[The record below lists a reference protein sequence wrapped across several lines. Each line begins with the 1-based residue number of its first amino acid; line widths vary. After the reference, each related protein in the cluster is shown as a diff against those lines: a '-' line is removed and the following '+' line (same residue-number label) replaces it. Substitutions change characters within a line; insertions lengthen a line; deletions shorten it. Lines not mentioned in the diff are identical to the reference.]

1 MDTPQ
6 KAHRVKTSGAKA
18 NKHKKNAEKNNPKAF
33 GFLSGRKAEK
43 AARRNLDRDQT
54 RLHVPLVDRTPMEA
68 PPVVVAVV
76 GPPGTGKTTLIKSL
90 VKRYTKHSL
99 SEIKGPITVISGKKR
114 RLTFIECNNDL
125 NSMIDVA
132 KVADLILLLIDASF
146 GLEMETFEFL
156 NILQTHGFPK
166 IMGVLTHL
174 DRFKNN
180 KTLKTTKKKLK
191 HRFWTEIYQGAKLF
205 YLSGVINGRYPNQEI
220 MNLSRFISVMKFRPL
235 IWRNTHPYMI
245 ADRVE
250 DLTDPELVRQN
261 PTCDRTVTLYGYLRG
276 TNMKSGMRVHIP
288 GVGDHYMDDVSIL
301 QDPCPLPDK
310 VRKRLD
316 EKQKLIYAPMSD
328 VGGIMY
334 DKDAVYINVP
344 GSFTKKSQ
352 IIKGGV
358 KADGEASGD
367 EQENDEEEEEE
378 EQDYEKGQGERMVM
392 NLQDAP
398 DTLASQLEESELRI
412 FADSTPMR
420 AGDVEEDEDE
430 DEDEYDEDESETE
443 SSGKKGPREQKETD
457 GNGRVRRRAV
467 FGDEDEDV
475 EMESGDDDDEDEDEE
490 DEDDEEEDEDED
502 DEAIGLG
509 SLTRRKYKSKFE
521 AKHKA
526 GKKNDSDSDG
536 EDDVAFA
543 ESDSDLGDVT
553 GEEDEDEMDSALRW
567 KDDLM
572 AKAESVFHSRRRPNL
587 MRLIYGDR
595 KYTPEQIAQGDIEEA
610 PLKLKGDGDEEDSD
624 EGFGT
629 GPGTGAEDDSEDDG
643 DFLTLKKE
651 ESDAIIAQVIDSC
664 KSILEFTDLEEWDN
678 TDVKETLRDR
688 FITGSLDVPGGAAN
702 GGGDEDEAFGDF
714 EDLETGEKVEGDEG
728 QDDED
733 EDDDDEEEE
742 GSSKKPKGDK
752 SYEDMTRDEIAAK
765 KEQLKKKFEAEYGD
779 EDEDKKDFYD
789 EIKGDMA
796 KQQQINEAEFE
807 DDDPTTRAMVE
818 GFRPGTYVRILL
830 KDMPC
835 EFIQH
840 FQPEYPII
848 MGGLLPAEENFGF
861 IQVRIKKHRWH
872 RKILKTNDPLIF
884 SLGWRRLQTMPIYS
898 LNDGT
903 RNRMLK
909 YTPEHMHC
917 LATIYGPIHPPNT
930 GFCCVQSVS
939 DGTSSFRISATGVV
953 LDIDHTVEIVK
964 KLKLTGHPY
973 KIHKNTAFVKDMFTS
988 SLEVAKFEGA
998 NIRTVSG
1005 IRGQVKKAVQ
1015 KPDGHFRATFEDK
1028 VLMSDIVFLRAWYP
1042 IKPKKYCNPVT
1053 SLLLA
1058 KKKEWQGMRLTG
1070 QVRHEQS
1077 LQTPQQHDSVYR
1089 PVERMTR
1096 RFNTLKVPKA
1106 IRANL
1111 PFASKPKML
1120 PSQRKP
1126 GLLQRRAVMLE
1137 PEEKKIYTLMQQI
1150 QTLKHDK
1157 DRKRAEKAAEKKVS
1171 YDKKKAKETANYD
1184 NRVKRERKEQ
1194 FRTQGKEQK
1203 RQALKEAGGRRKK
1216 RKGSDD

>member
-1 MDTPQ
+1 MEAPQ
-6 KAHRVKTSGAKA
+6 KAHRAKTAGAKV

-33 GFLSGRKAEK
+33 GMLSGRKAEK

-90 VKRYTKHSL
+90 VKRFTKHSL

-132 KVADLILLLIDASF
+132 KVADLILLMIDASF

-250 DLTDPELVRQN
+250 DLTDPEMVRQN

-276 TNMKSGMRVHIP
+276 TNLKSGMRVHIP
-288 GVGDHYMDDVSIL
+288 GVGDHYMGDISIL
-301 QDPCPLPDK
+301 PDPCPLPDK

-352 IIKGGV
+352 HFKSTVSGEGG
-358 KADGEASGD
+358 SGD
-367 EQENDEEEEEE
+367 EEQEDDEES
-378 EQDYEKGQGERMVM
+378 DYEKGQGERMVM

-398 DTLASQLEESELRI
+398 DTLASQLEDSELRI
-412 FADSTPMR
+412 FADSAPMR
-420 AGDVEEDEDE
+420 AADIEEDEDDE
-430 DEDEYDEDESETE
+430 DEDDEEEYSEDESA
-443 SSGKKGPREQKETD
+443 GKKGPREQKEIGAD
-457 GNGRVRRRAV
+457 GRVRRRAV
-467 FGDEDEDV
+467 FGDEDEDI
-475 EMESGDDDDEDEDEE
+475 EMESGDEDDEDDDEDEDE
-490 DEDDEEEDEDED
+490 DEDEEEDEE
-502 DEAIGLG
+502 EEEGYG
-509 SLTRRKYKSKFE
+509 SSNSRRKYKSKYE
-521 AKHKA
+521 AKHKI
-526 GKKNDSDSDG
+526 GKKNDSDS
-536 EDDVAFA
+536 EEEDVAFA
-543 ESDSDLGDVT
+543 ESDSDLGDLS
-553 GEEDEDEMDSALRW
+553 GEEENEDDSALRW

-572 AKAESVFHSRRRPNL
+572 SKAESVFHSKRRPNL

-595 KYTPEQIAQGDIEEA
+595 KYTPEQIAQGDIDEQ
-610 PLKLKGDGDEEDSD
+610 PLKLKADEDEESD

-629 GPGTGAEDDSEDDG
+629 GPGTGAEDSDDE

-651 ESDAIIAQVIDSC
+651 DSDTAVAQVIDSC
-664 KSILEFTDLEEWDN
+664 KSTLEFTDLEGWD
-678 TDVKETLRDR
+678 DSEVKESIRDR
-688 FITGSLDVPGGAAN
+688 FITGSLDVPGAAN
-702 GGGDEDEAFGDF
+702 NGDGEDEAFGDF
-714 EDLETGEKVEGDEG
+714 EDLETGEKVEGG
-728 QDDED
+728 DED
-733 EDDDDEEEE
+733 EVFDKNE
-742 GSSKKPKGDK
+742 GEK

-779 EDEDKKDFYD
+779 EDEEKKDYYD

-807 DDDPTTRAMVE
+807 DDDPMTRALVE

-835 EFIQH
+835 EFIQY

-848 MGGLLPAEENFGF
+848 MGGLLPAEENYGF

-930 GFCCVQSVS
+930 GFCCVQSVA

-953 LDIDHTVEIVK
+953 LDIDHSVEIVK

-973 KIHKNTAFVKDMFTS
+973 KIHKNTAFIKDMFTS
-988 SLEVAKFEGA
+988 GLEVAKFEGA

-1005 IRGQVKKAVQ
+1005 IRGQVKKALQ

-1042 IKPKKYCNPVT
+1042 IKPKKFCNPVT

-1058 KKKEWQGMRLTG
+1058 KKKEWKGMRLTG
-1070 QVRHEQS
+1070 QVRHDLQV
-1077 LQTPQQHDSVYR
+1077 QTPQHHDSTYR
-1089 PVERMTR
+1089 PIERMTR

-1111 PFASKPKML
+1111 PFASKPKL
-1120 PSQRKP
+1120 LSAQNKP

-1150 QTLKHDK
+1150 HTLKHEK
-1157 DRKRAEKAAEKKVS
+1157 DRKRAEKEKERKIV

-1184 NRVKRERKEQ
+1184 NRVKRERKEI

-1203 RQALKEAGGRRKK
+1203 RQALKEAGGRRTKK
-1216 RKGSDD
+1216 HKSSDD

>member
-6 KAHRVKTSGAKA
+6 KAHRAKTAGAKA

-54 RLHVPLVDRTPMEA
+54 RLHVPLVDRTPMDA

-90 VKRYTKHSL
+90 VKRFTKHSL

-132 KVADLILLLIDASF
+132 KVADLILLMIDASF

-250 DLTDPELVRQN
+250 DLTDPEMVRQN

-288 GVGDHYMDDVSIL
+288 GIGDHYMSDVSIL
-301 QDPCPLPDK
+301 PDPCPLPDK

-352 IIKGGV
+352 IVKGSIKGAG
-358 KADGEASGD
+358 DESGD
-367 EQENDEEEEEE
+367 DAEEQEDEESEEE
-378 EQDYEKGQGERMVM
+378 DYEKGQGERMVM

-412 FADSTPMR
+412 FADSAPVR
-420 AGDVEEDEDE
+420 AGDVDEEEEEEEEDEEESDE
-430 DEDEYDEDESETE
+430 EPT
-443 SSGKKGPREQKETD
+443 GRKGPREQKEAD
-457 GNGRVRRRAV
+457 SNGRIRRRAV

-475 EMESGDDDDEDEDEE
+475 EMASSDEE
-490 DEDDEEEDEDED
+490 DEDAEMDEDEDED
-502 DEAIGLG
+502 DEEAEDGYG
-509 SLTRRKYKSKFE
+509 STSANGRRKYKSKYE
-521 AKHKA
+521 AKHTG
-526 GKKNDSDSDG
+526 GKKNKNDSD
-536 EDDVAFA
+536 DDEEETVAFA
-543 ESDSDLGDVT
+543 DSDSDLGDIT
-553 GEEDEDEMDSALRW
+553 GDEDDEEENSEDDSALRW
-567 KDDLM
+567 KNDLM

-587 MRLIYGDR
+587 MRLIYGER
-595 KYTPEQIAQGDIEEA
+595 KYTPEQIVSGDIDEGR
-610 PLKLKGDGDEEDSD
+610 PKDEEDSD

-629 GPGTGAEDDSEDDG
+629 GPGTGAEESEDE

-651 ESDAIIAQVIDSC
+651 DTDAVIAQQLDSC
-664 KSILEFTDLEEWDN
+664 KTTVEFSDLDVWEDPE
-678 TDVKETLRDR
+678 VKESIRNR
-688 FITGSLDVPGGAAN
+688 FITGSLDVPGAAGA
-702 GGGDEDEAFGDF
+702 GGDEDEAFGDF
-714 EDLETGEKVEGDEG
+714 EDLETGEKVEGGDDE
-728 QDDED
+728 DDED
-733 EDDDDEEEE
+733 EDDDEEG
-742 GSSKKPKGDK
+742 GSSKKAPAGEK

-779 EDEDKKDFYD
+779 EDDEKKDFYD

-796 KQQQINEAEFE
+796 KQAQINEAEFE

-835 EFIQH
+835 EFIQY

-848 MGGLLPAEENFGF
+848 MGGLLPAEENYGF

-872 RKILKTNDPLIF
+872 KKILKTNDPLIF

-939 DGTSSFRISATGVV
+939 EGTSAFRISATGVV

-1015 KPDGHFRATFEDK
+1015 KPEGHFRATFEDK

-1070 QVRHEQS
+1070 QVRHAQS
-1077 LQTPQQHDSVYR
+1077 MQTPQNHDSVYR

-1106 IRANL
+1106 IKSSL
-1111 PFASKPKML
+1111 PFASKPKLL
-1120 PSQRKP
+1120 PAQRKP
-1126 GLLQRRAVMLE
+1126 GLLQRRAVMLD
-1137 PEEKKIYTLMQQI
+1137 PEQKQVYTLMQQI
-1150 QTLKHDK
+1150 QTLKRDK
-1157 DRKRAEKAAEKKVS
+1157 DAKRAEKAKERKVV

-1203 RQALKEAGGRRKK
+1203 RQALKEAGGRPRKK
-1216 RKGSDD
+1216 SRGNDD

>member
-1 MDTPQ
+1 MEAPQ
-6 KAHRVKTSGAKA
+6 KAHRAKTSGAKV

-33 GFLSGRKAEK
+33 GFLSGRKAER
-43 AARRNLDRDQT
+43 AARRNMDRDQT

-250 DLTDPELVRQN
+250 DLTDPEMVRQN
-261 PTCDRTVTLYGYLRG
+261 PNCDRTVTLYGYLRG

-288 GVGDHYMDDVSIL
+288 GVGDHYMGDVSIL
-301 QDPCPLPDK
+301 PDPCPLPDK

-352 IIKGGV
+352 LIKSTV
-358 KADGEASGD
+358 SGD
-367 EQENDEEEEEE
+367 KEGSGEE
-378 EQDYEKGQGERMVM
+378 EQDDEESDYEKGQGERMVM

-412 FADSTPMR
+412 FADSAPMR
-420 AGDVEEDEDE
+420 AADVEEDEGEDEDE
-430 DEDEYDEDESETE
+430 DEDDEDEGEYSEDE
-443 SSGKKGPREQKETD
+443 STGKKGPREQKEISAD
-457 GNGRVRRRAV
+457 GRVRRRAV

-475 EMESGDDDDEDEDEE
+475 EMESDGEDEDEDDEGDEDE
-490 DEDDEEEDEDED
+490 DEDDEEEDDE
-502 DEAIGLG
+502 EGYG
-509 SLTRRKYKSKFE
+509 SSNSRRKYKSKYE
-521 AKHKA
+521 AKHKV

-536 EDDVAFA
+536 EEDVAFA
-543 ESDSDLGDVT
+543 ESDSDLGDLS
-553 GEEDEDEMDSALRW
+553 GEEDDFEDESALRW

-572 AKAESVFHSRRRPNL
+572 AKAESVFHSKRRPNL

-595 KYTPEQIAQGDIEEA
+595 KYTPEQIAQGDIEEQ
-610 PLKLKGDGDEEDSD
+610 PLKLKGDDDEEDSD

-629 GPGTGAEDDSEDDG
+629 GPGTGAEDSDEDG

-651 ESDAIIAQVIDSC
+651 ESDTAIAQLVDSC
-664 KSILEFTDLEEWDN
+664 KSTIEFTDLEMWSNDE
-678 TDVKETLRDR
+678 VKESIRDR
-688 FITGSLDVPGGAAN
+688 FITGSLDIPGSTAN
-702 GGGDEDEAFGDF
+702 ADGEDEEAFGDF
-714 EDLETGEKVEGDEG
+714 EDLETGEKVEGGDGKEG
-728 QDDED
+728 DGGE
-733 EDDDDEEEE
+733 
-742 GSSKKPKGDK
+742 K
-752 SYEDMTRDEIAAK
+752 SYEDMSRDEIAAK

-779 EDEDKKDFYD
+779 EDEEKKDFYD

-807 DDDPTTRAMVE
+807 DDDPMTRAMVE

-835 EFIQH
+835 EFIQY

-848 MGGLLPAEENFGF
+848 MGGLLPAEENYGF

-930 GFCCVQSVS
+930 GFCCVQSVA
-939 DGTSSFRISATGVV
+939 DGTSAFRISATGVV
-953 LDIDHTVEIVK
+953 LDIDHSVEIVK

-973 KIHKNTAFVKDMFTS
+973 KIHKNTAFIKDMFTS
-988 SLEVAKFEGA
+988 ALEVAKFEGA

-1005 IRGQVKKAVQ
+1005 IRGQVKKALQ

-1058 KKKEWQGMRLTG
+1058 KKKEWKGMRLTG
-1070 QVRHEQS
+1070 QVRHDLQ
-1077 LQTPQQHDSVYR
+1077 LQTPQHHDSAYR
-1089 PVERMTR
+1089 PIERMTR

-1111 PFASKPKML
+1111 PFASKPKL
-1120 PSQRKP
+1120 LKPQDRP

-1150 QTLKHDK
+1150 HTLKHEK
-1157 DRKRAEKAAEKKVS
+1157 DRKRAEKEKEKKAV
-1171 YDKKKAKETANYD
+1171 YEKKKAKDTANYE
-1184 NRVKRERKEQ
+1184 NRLKRERKEV

-1203 RQALKEAGGRRKK
+1203 RQALKEAGGRRTKK

>member
-1 MDTPQ
+1 MDAPQ

-90 VKRYTKHSL
+90 VKRFTKHSL

-132 KVADLILLLIDASF
+132 KVADLILLMIDASF

-250 DLTDPELVRQN
+250 DLTDPELLRQN

-288 GVGDHYMDDVSIL
+288 GVGDHYMSDVSIL
-301 QDPCPLPDK
+301 PDPCPLPDK

-352 IIKGGV
+352 IIKGGL
-358 KADGEASGD
+358 KGADGGSG
-367 EQENDEEEEEE
+367 DEEEEEE
-378 EQDYEKGQGERMVM
+378 EEESEEEDYEKGQGERMVM

-420 AGDVEEDEDE
+420 AGDVEEDEENEE
-430 DEDEYDEDESETE
+430 DEDMEDDSEEESA
-443 SSGKKGPREQKETD
+443 GKKGPREQKETD
-457 GNGRVRRRAV
+457 SAGRVRRRAV
-467 FGDEDEDV
+467 FGDEDDDI
-475 EMESGDDDDEDEDEE
+475 EMESGDEDDEDEE
-490 DEDDEEEDEDED
+490 EEEDEDED
-502 DEAIGLG
+502 EDDEDDEEGYG
-509 SLTRRKYKSKFE
+509 SAQARRKYKSKYE

-526 GKKNDSDSDG
+526 GKNDDSESG
-536 EDDVAFA
+536 EEDVAFA
-543 ESDSDLGDVT
+543 ESDSDLGGDSD
-553 GEEDEDEMDSALRW
+553 EEENEEESALRW

-572 AKAESVFHSRRRPNL
+572 SKAESVYHSKRRPNL
-587 MRLIYGDR
+587 MRLIYGER
-595 KYTPEQIAQGDIEEA
+595 KYTPEQIAQGDIEEG
-610 PLKLKGDGDEEDSD
+610 PLKLSGDKGSDSD

-629 GPGTGAEDDSEDDG
+629 GPGTGAEDNSEDDD
-643 DFLTLKKE
+643 DFLTLQKE
-651 ESDAIIAQVIDSC
+651 DTDAAIAQTVDSC
-664 KSILEFTDLEEWDN
+664 KSTLEFTNLEEWDAAESK
-678 TDVKETLRDR
+678 DSIRDR
-688 FITGSLDVPGGAAN
+688 FITGSLD
-702 GGGDEDEAFGDF
+702 AFGDF
-714 EDLETGEKVEGDEG
+714 EDLETGEKVEGAGSQDEDSDE
-728 QDDED
+728 DDED
-733 EDDDDEEEE
+733 DE
-742 GSSKKPKGDK
+742 GSNRKKPAGDK
-752 SYEDMTRDEIAAK
+752 SYEDMSRDEIAAK

-779 EDEDKKDFYD
+779 EDEEKKDFYE

-807 DDDPTTRAMVE
+807 DDDPTTRALVE

-835 EFIQH
+835 EFIQY

-861 IQVRIKKHRWH
+861 IQVRVKKHRWH
-872 RKILKTNDPLIF
+872 KKILKTNDPLIF
-884 SLGWRRLQTMPIYS
+884 SLGWRRIQTMPIYS

-953 LDIDHTVEIVK
+953 LDIDHSVEIVK

-988 SLEVAKFEGA
+988 ALEVAKFEGA

-1015 KPDGHFRATFEDK
+1015 KPEGHFRATFEDK

-1053 SLLLA
+1053 SLLLN

-1070 QVRHEQS
+1070 QVRHAQS
-1077 LQTPQQHDSVYR
+1077 LQTPQNHDSTYR

-1106 IRANL
+1106 IRSSL
-1111 PFASKPKML
+1111 PFASKPKL
-1120 PSQRKP
+1120 LAAQKKP

-1150 QTLKHDK
+1150 NTLKRDK
-1157 DRKRAEKAAEKKVS
+1157 DTKRAEKAKEKKVV

-1184 NRVKRERKEQ
+1184 NRVKRERKEV

-1203 RQALKEAGGRRKK
+1203 RAALKEAGGRRKK

>member
-1 MDTPQ
+1 MEKPQ
-6 KAHRVKTSGAKA
+6 KAHRARQAGAKV

-33 GFLSGRKAEK
+33 GFLSGRRAEK
-43 AARRNLDRDQT
+43 QARRNLDRDQT

-68 PPVVVAVV
+68 PPIVVAVV

-288 GVGDHYMDDVSIL
+288 GVGDHYMGDVSIL
-301 QDPCPLPDK
+301 PDPCPLPDK

-352 IIKGGV
+352 IV
-358 KADGEASGD
+358 KSGLNGEG
-367 EQENDEEEEEE
+367 EGEEGEGEEEEEEE

-398 DTLASQLEESELRI
+398 DTLAGQLEDSELRI
-412 FADSTPMR
+412 FADSAPMR
-420 AGDVEEDEDE
+420 AGDIDEDEEEEEDEE
-430 DEDEYDEDESETE
+430 DEEKDSDEESP
-443 SSGKKGPREQKETD
+443 KKGPREVKETD

-475 EMESGDDDDEDEDEE
+475 EMESGDEDDEDEEDEEMEDDEDEDE
-490 DEDDEEEDEDED
+490 DEDEEEGYD
-502 DEAIGLG
+502 
-509 SLTRRKYKSKFE
+509 SSHSRRKYKSKYE
-521 AKHKA
+521 AKRKA
-526 GKKNDSDSDG
+526 GKNESES
-536 EDDVAFA
+536 EDEELAFA
-543 ESDSDLGDVT
+543 ESDSDLGDLT
-553 GEEDEDEMDSALRW
+553 GEEDEDEDEDNALRW
-567 KDDLM
+567 KSDLM
-572 AKAESVFHSRRRPNL
+572 AKAESVFNSRRRPNL

-595 KYTPEQIAQGDIEEA
+595 KYTPEQIVNGDIEEG
-610 PLKLKGDGDEEDSD
+610 PLKLKEDGDEEDSD

-629 GPGTGAEDDSEDDG
+629 GPGTGGEDNDDDE

-651 ESDAIIAQVIDSC
+651 DSDTIVAQMIDSC
-664 KSILEFTDLEEWDN
+664 KSTIAFTDL
-678 TDVKETLRDR
+678 DVWENPEIKESIRDR
-688 FITGSLDVPGGAAN
+688 FITGSLDVPGAAGA
-702 GGGDEDEAFGDF
+702 GGDDEEAFGDF
-714 EDLETGEKVEGDEG
+714 EDLETGEKVEGADG
-728 QDDED
+728 DDDDED
-733 EDDDDEEEE
+733 EDEDED
-742 GSSKKPKGDK
+742 GSNKKKKPAGEK

-848 MGGLLPAEENFGF
+848 MGGLLAAEENYGF

-884 SLGWRRLQTMPIYS
+884 SLGWRRIQTMPIYS

-939 DGTSSFRISATGVV
+939 EGTSAFRISATGVV

-1005 IRGQVKKAVQ
+1005 IRGQVKKAIQ
-1015 KPDGHFRATFEDK
+1015 KPEGHFRATFEDK

-1070 QVRHEQS
+1070 QVRHAQQM
-1077 LQTPQQHDSVYR
+1077 QTPQNHDSVYR

-1111 PFASKPKML
+1111 PFASKPKL
-1120 PSQRKP
+1120 LAAQKKP

-1150 QTLKHDK
+1150 QTLKHEK
-1157 DRKRAEKAAEKKVS
+1157 DRKRAEKAKERKVV
-1171 YDKKKAKETANYD
+1171 YDKKKAKETANYE

-1203 RQALKEAGGRRKK
+1203 RAALKEAGGRRKK

>member
-1 MDTPQ
+1 MDPPK
-6 KAHRVKTSGAKA
+6 KAHRTKTSGAKA
-18 NKHKKNAEKNNPKAF
+18 NKNKKNAEKNNPKAF
-33 GFLSGRKAEK
+33 GFLSGRKAER

-156 NILQTHGFPK
+156 NILQSHGFPK

-220 MNLSRFISVMKFRPL
+220 LNLSRFISVMKFRPL

-250 DLTDPELVRQN
+250 DLTDPEMVRQN
-261 PTCDRTVTLYGYLRG
+261 PNCDRTVTLYGYLRG

-288 GVGDHYMDDVSIL
+288 GVGDQYMDDVSIL
-301 QDPCPLPDK
+301 PDPCPLPDK

-352 IIKGGV
+352 LVKGIVG
-358 KADGEASGD
+358 DNGSGD
-367 EQENDEEEEEE
+367 EGQEDEDEDEEH
-378 EQDYEKGQGERMVM
+378 DYEKGQGERMVM

-412 FADSTPMR
+412 FADSAPMR
-420 AGDVEEDEDE
+420 AGDIEEADDVDMDEDDQE
-430 DEDEYDEDESETE
+430 DYCEQEST
-443 SSGKKGPREQKETD
+443 GRKGPRELIEAD
-457 GNGRVRRRAV
+457 SNGRVRRRAV
-467 FGDEDEDV
+467 FGDENDDV
-475 EMESGDDDDEDEDEE
+475 EMESDDEEEEEEEDDDDDNDDEDEE
-490 DEDDEEEDEDED
+490 DEDEDEEEED
-502 DEAIGLG
+502 DQESSNG
-509 SLTRRKYKSKFE
+509 RRKYKSKSE
-521 AKHKA
+521 VKHKP

-536 EDDVAFA
+536 EEEDIAFA
-543 ESDSDLGDVT
+543 ESDSDLGDLT
-553 GEEDEDEMDSALRW
+553 GEEDEYDDDSALRW
-567 KDDLM
+567 KDNLM

-587 MRLIYGDR
+587 IRLIYGDR
-595 KYTPEQIAQGDIEEA
+595 KYTPEQIVNGDIEET
-610 PLKLKGDGDEEDSD
+610 PLKLKGEEEDNEASD
-624 EGFGT
+624 EDFGT
-629 GPGTGAEDDSEDDG
+629 GPGAAGEDDSDDDG
-643 DFLTLKKE
+643 EDFLTLKKE
-651 ESDAIIAQVIDSC
+651 DSDTTVAKMIDSC
-664 KSILEFTDLEEWDN
+664 KSTVEFTGLEEWD
-678 TDVKETLRDR
+678 DLDLKESIRDR
-688 FITGSLDVPGGAAN
+688 FVTGSLDVPGATPTAD
-702 GGGDEDEAFGDF
+702 DEDEAFGDF
-714 EDLETGEKVEGDEG
+714 EDLETGEKVEASGKD
-728 QDDED
+728 
-733 EDDDDEEEE
+733 
-742 GSSKKPKGDK
+742 GSSVGEK
-752 SYEDMTRDEIAAK
+752 SYEDMSRNDIAAK

-779 EDEDKKDFYD
+779 EEEDKKDFYD
-789 EIKGDMA
+789 EIKGEMA
-796 KQQQINEAEFE
+796 MQQQINEAEFE
-807 DDDPTTRAMVE
+807 DDDPITRAMVE

-835 EFIQH
+835 EFIRH
-840 FQPEYPII
+840 FQPEFPIV
-848 MGGLLPAEENFGF
+848 MGGLLPAEENYGF

-872 RKILKTNDPLIF
+872 KKILKTNDPLIF

-930 GFCCVQSVS
+930 GFCCVQNVA
-939 DGTSSFRISATGVV
+939 DGTSAFRISATGVV
-953 LDIDHTVEIVK
+953 LDIDHSVEIVK

-973 KIHKNTAFVKDMFTS
+973 KIHKNTAFIKDMFTS
-988 SLEVAKFEGA
+988 ALEVAKFEGA

-1005 IRGQVKKAVQ
+1005 IRGQVKKALQ

-1028 VLMSDIVFLRAWYP
+1028 VLMSDIIFLRAWYS

-1058 KKKEWQGMRLTG
+1058 KKKEWKGMRLTG
-1070 QVRHEQS
+1070 QVRHDLQM
-1077 LQTPQQHDSVYR
+1077 QTPQDHDSLYR

-1096 RFNTLKVPKA
+1096 RFNTLKVPKS
-1106 IRANL
+1106 IRAAL
-1111 PFASKPKML
+1111 PFASKPKL
-1120 PSQRKP
+1120 LAPQRKP

-1150 QTLKHDK
+1150 HTLKREK
-1157 DRKRAEKAAEKKVS
+1157 DRKRTEKDKERKVV
-1171 YDKKKAKETANYD
+1171 YEKKKAKETANYE
-1184 NRVKRERKEQ
+1184 NRVKRERKEV
-1194 FRTQGKEQK
+1194 FRAQGKEQK
-1203 RQALKEAGGRRKK
+1203 RQALKEAGGRLKK
-1216 RKGSDD
+1216 KHKASDD

>member
-1 MDTPQ
+1 MDPPK
-6 KAHRVKTSGAKA
+6 KAHRAKTSGAKA

-33 GFLSGRKAEK
+33 GFLSGRKAER
-43 AARRNLDRDQT
+43 AGRRNLDRDQT

-156 NILQTHGFPK
+156 NILQSHGFPK

-220 MNLSRFISVMKFRPL
+220 LNLSRFISVMKFRPL

-250 DLTDPELVRQN
+250 DLTDPEMVRQN
-261 PTCDRTVTLYGYLRG
+261 PNCDRTVTLYGYLRG

-301 QDPCPLPDK
+301 ADPCPLPDK

-352 IIKGGV
+352 VV
-358 KADGEASGD
+358 KTTIDANGEEVHEPED
-367 EQENDEEEEEE
+367 DDE

-392 NLQDAP
+392 DLQDAP
-398 DTLASQLEESELRI
+398 DTLASQLEDSELRI
-412 FADSTPMR
+412 FADSAPMR
-420 AGDVEEDEDE
+420 ARDIEESEDDQDMDEDEDE
-430 DEDEYDEDESETE
+430 DEDSEDST
-443 SSGKKGPREQKETD
+443 GRKGPREQMEED
-457 GNGRVRRRAV
+457 SNGRVRRRAV
-467 FGDEDEDV
+467 FDDEDNDV
-475 EMESGDDDDEDEDEE
+475 EMESGDDDDGENDQDSDEDEE
-490 DEDDEEEDEDED
+490 DEDEDDDDEEE
-502 DEAIGLG
+502 GYG
-509 SLTRRKYKSKFE
+509 SSNSRRKYKSKFE
-521 AKHKA
+521 VKQKT

-536 EDDVAFA
+536 EEDVAFA
-543 ESDSDLGDVT
+543 DSDSDLGDLM
-553 GEEDEDEMDSALRW
+553 GDDDDEDDDSALRW
-567 KDDLM
+567 KDNLM
-572 AKAESVFHSRRRPNL
+572 AKAETVFHSKRRPNL

-595 KYTPEQIAQGDIEEA
+595 KFTPEQIVNGDIEEA
-610 PLKLKGDGDEEDSD
+610 PLKLSGDGDDDEESD

-629 GPGTGAEDDSEDDG
+629 GPGTGEDDSDDDG
-643 DFLTLKKE
+643 DFLTLKTE
-651 ESDAIIAQVIDSC
+651 ETDTVAAKTLDSC
-664 KSILEFTDLEEWDN
+664 KSTMEFTELEEWD
-678 TDVKETLRDR
+678 DPEVKESIRDR
-688 FITGSLDVPGGAAN
+688 FVTGALDVPGAATAAD
-702 GGGDEDEAFGDF
+702 DEDEAFGDF
-714 EDLETGEKVEGDEG
+714 EDLETGEKV
-728 QDDED
+728 QA
-733 EDDDDEEEE
+733 
-742 GSSKKPKGDK
+742 SSGAADTNASGEK
-752 SYEDMTRDEIAAK
+752 SYENMTRDEIAAK
-765 KEQLKKKFEAEYGD
+765 KEELKKKFEAEFGD

-789 EIKGDMA
+789 EIKGEMA
-796 KQQQINEAEFE
+796 KQLQINQAEFE

-848 MGGLLPAEENFGF
+848 MGGLLPAEENYGF

-872 RKILKTNDPLIF
+872 KKILKTNDPLIF

-917 LATIYGPIHPPNT
+917 LATVYGPIHPPNT
-930 GFCCVQSVS
+930 GFCCVQSVT
-939 DGTSSFRISATGVV
+939 DGTSAFRISATGVV
-953 LDIDHTVEIVK
+953 LDIDHSVEIVK

-973 KIHKNTAFVKDMFTS
+973 KIHKNTAFIKDMFTS
-988 SLEVAKFEGA
+988 GLEVAKFEGA

-1005 IRGQVKKAVQ
+1005 IRGQVKKALQ
-1015 KPDGHFRATFEDK
+1015 KPSGHFRATFEDK

-1042 IKPKKYCNPVT
+1042 IKPKKFCNPVT

-1058 KKKEWQGMRLTG
+1058 KKREWKGMRLTG
-1070 QVRHEQS
+1070 QVRHDQ
-1077 LQTPQQHDSVYR
+1077 QMATPQDHDSTYR
-1089 PVERMTR
+1089 PVERMAR
-1096 RFNTLKVPKA
+1096 RFNTLKVPKS
-1106 IRANL
+1106 IRASL
-1111 PFASKPKML
+1111 PFASKPKQL
-1120 PSQRKP
+1120 APQRRP

-1150 QTLKHDK
+1150 HTLKREK
-1157 DRKRAEKAAEKKVS
+1157 DRKRAEKDKERKVE
-1171 YDKKKAKETANYD
+1171 YDKKKAKENANYE
-1184 NRVKRERKEQ
+1184 NRVKRERKEMY
-1194 FRTQGKEQK
+1194 REQGKEQK
-1203 RQALKEAGGRRKK
+1203 RQALKDAGGRQKK
-1216 RKGSDD
+1216 KHKASEE

>member
-1 MDTPQ
+1 MEKPQ
-6 KAHRVKTSGAKA
+6 KAHRARQAGAKV

-33 GFLSGRKAEK
+33 GFLSGRRAEK
-43 AARRNLDRDQT
+43 QARRNLDRDQT

-205 YLSGVINGRYPNQEI
+205 YLSGVINGRYPNQEV

-301 QDPCPLPDK
+301 PDPCPLPDK

-352 IIKGGV
+352 IVKGGV
-358 KADGEASGD
+358 NGEG
-367 EQENDEEEEEE
+367 EGEEGEEEEEEEE

-398 DTLASQLEESELRI
+398 DTLAGQLEDSELRI
-412 FADSTPMR
+412 FADSAPMR
-420 AGDVEEDEDE
+420 AGDIDEDEEEEDEEEEEEDSDE
-430 DEDEYDEDESETE
+430 ESP
-443 SSGKKGPREQKETD
+443 KKGPREVKETD

-475 EMESGDDDDEDEDEE
+475 EMESGDEDDEDEEDEEMEDDEDEDE
-490 DEDDEEEDEDED
+490 DEEE
-502 DEAIGLG
+502 GYG
-509 SLTRRKYKSKFE
+509 SSQSRRKYKSKYE

-526 GKKNDSDSDG
+526 GNESDSD
-536 EDDVAFA
+536 EEELAFA
-543 ESDSDLGDVT
+543 ESDSDLGDLT
-553 GEEDEDEMDSALRW
+553 GEEDEDEDDDSGLRW
-567 KDDLM
+567 KSDLM

-595 KYTPEQIAQGDIEEA
+595 KYTPEQIVSGDIEEG
-610 PLKLKGDGDEEDSD
+610 PLKLKEDGDKEDSD

-629 GPGTGAEDDSEDDG
+629 GPGTGGEDNDDDE

-651 ESDAIIAQVIDSC
+651 DSDTVVAQMIDSC
-664 KSILEFTDLEEWDN
+664 KSTIEFTDLNVWDN
-678 TDVKETLRDR
+678 PEVKETIRDR
-688 FITGSLDVPGGAAN
+688 FITGSLDVPGTAAA
-702 GGGDEDEAFGDF
+702 GGDDEEAFGDF
-714 EDLETGEKVEGDEG
+714 EDLESGEKVEGGDG
-728 QDDED
+728 DD
-733 EDDDDEEEE
+733 EDDDEDDDEG
-742 GSSKKPKGDK
+742 GSSKKKKPAGEK

-779 EDEDKKDFYD
+779 DDEDKKDFYD

-848 MGGLLPAEENFGF
+848 MGGLLAAEENYGF

-884 SLGWRRLQTMPIYS
+884 SLGWRRIQTMPIYS

-930 GFCCVQSVS
+930 GFCCVQNVS
-939 DGTSSFRISATGVV
+939 DGTTAFRISATGVV

-1015 KPDGHFRATFEDK
+1015 KPEGHFRATFEDK

-1058 KKKEWQGMRLTG
+1058 KKREWQGMRLTG
-1070 QVRHEQS
+1070 QVRHALQM
-1077 LQTPQQHDSVYR
+1077 QTPQNHDSVYR

-1111 PFASKPKML
+1111 PFASKPKL
-1120 PSQRKP
+1120 LAQQKKP

-1150 QTLKHDK
+1150 QTLKHEK
-1157 DRKRAEKAAEKKVS
+1157 DRKRAEKAKERKIV

-1203 RQALKEAGGRRKK
+1203 RAALKEAGGRRKK

>member
-1 MDTPQ
+1 MEKPQ
-6 KAHRVKTSGAKA
+6 KAHRARQAGAKV

-33 GFLSGRKAEK
+33 GFLSGRRAEK
-43 AARRNLDRDQT
+43 QARRNLDRDQT

-288 GVGDHYMDDVSIL
+288 GVGDHYMGDVSIL
-301 QDPCPLPDK
+301 PDPCPLPDK

-352 IIKGGV
+352 IV
-358 KADGEASGD
+358 KSGLNGEG
-367 EQENDEEEEEE
+367 EGEEGEGEEEEEEE

-398 DTLASQLEESELRI
+398 DTLAGQLEDSELRI
-412 FADSTPMR
+412 FADSAPMR
-420 AGDVEEDEDE
+420 AGDIDEDDEDEEDEE
-430 DEDEYDEDESETE
+430 DEEEDSDEESP
-443 SSGKKGPREQKETD
+443 KKGPREVKETD

-475 EMESGDDDDEDEDEE
+475 EMESGDEDDEDEE
-490 DEDDEEEDEDED
+490 DEEMEDDEEEEDEDE
-502 DEAIGLG
+502 EEGYG
-509 SLTRRKYKSKFE
+509 SSHSRRKYKSKFE
-521 AKHKA
+521 AKRKA
-526 GKKNDSDSDG
+526 GKNESES
-536 EDDVAFA
+536 EEEELAFA
-543 ESDSDLGDVT
+543 ESDSDLGDLT
-553 GEEDEDEMDSALRW
+553 GEEDEDEDDDSALRW
-567 KDDLM
+567 KSDLM
-572 AKAESVFHSRRRPNL
+572 AKAESVFNSRRRPNL

-595 KYTPEQIAQGDIEEA
+595 KYTPEQIVSGDIEEG
-610 PLKLKGDGDEEDSD
+610 PLKLKEDGDEEDSD

-629 GPGTGAEDDSEDDG
+629 GPGTGGEDNDEDE

-651 ESDAIIAQVIDSC
+651 DSDTVVAQMIDSC
-664 KSILEFTDLEEWDN
+664 KSTIEFTDL
-678 TDVKETLRDR
+678 DVWENPEIKESIRDR
-688 FITGSLDVPGGAAN
+688 FITGSLDVPGAAGA
-702 GGGDEDEAFGDF
+702 GGDEEEAFGDF
-714 EDLETGEKVEGDEG
+714 EDLETGEKVEGPMDDE
-728 QDDED
+728 DDED
-733 EDDDDEEEE
+733 ED
-742 GSSKKPKGDK
+742 GSNKKKKPAGEK

-848 MGGLLPAEENFGF
+848 MGGLLAAEENYGF

-884 SLGWRRLQTMPIYS
+884 SLGWRRIQTMPIYS

-939 DGTSSFRISATGVV
+939 EGTSAFRISATGVV

-988 SLEVAKFEGA
+988 ALEVAKFEGA

-1005 IRGQVKKAVQ
+1005 IRGQVKKAIQ
-1015 KPDGHFRATFEDK
+1015 KPEGHFRATFEDK

-1070 QVRHEQS
+1070 QVRHAQQM
-1077 LQTPQQHDSVYR
+1077 LTPQNHDSVYR

-1111 PFASKPKML
+1111 PFASKPKL
-1120 PSQRKP
+1120 LASQKKP

-1150 QTLKHDK
+1150 QTLKHEK
-1157 DRKRAEKAAEKKVS
+1157 DRKRAEKAKERKVV
-1171 YDKKKAKETANYD
+1171 YDKKKAKETANYE

-1203 RQALKEAGGRRKK
+1203 RAALKEAGGRRKK

>member
-1 MDTPQ
+1 MSDAPQ
-6 KAHRVKTSGAKA
+6 KAHRAKTAGAKA
-18 NKHKKNAEKNNPKAF
+18 NKHKKNAEKNNPKACR
-33 GFLSGRKAEK
+33 RKAEK

-90 VKRYTKHSL
+90 VKRFTKHSL
-99 SEIKGPITVISGKKR
+99 TEIKGPITVISGKKR

-132 KVADLILLLIDASF
+132 KVADLILLMIDASF

-288 GVGDHYMDDVSIL
+288 GVGDHYMNDVSIL
-301 QDPCPLPDK
+301 PDPCPLPDK

-352 IIKGGV
+352 FIKGGL
-358 KADGEASGD
+358 KGADGGSG
-367 EQENDEEEEEE
+367 DEEEEEE
-378 EQDYEKGQGERMVM
+378 EESEEEDYEKGQGERMVM

-420 AGDVEEDEDE
+420 AGDIEEDEEEEEDEDM
-430 DEDEYDEDESETE
+430 DDDSEEE
-443 SSGKKGPREQKETD
+443 SSGKKGPREQKEMD
-457 GNGRVRRRAV
+457 SNGRVRRRAI
-467 FGDEDEDV
+467 FGDEDDDV
-475 EMESGDDDDEDEDEE
+475 EMESGEEDGEEDDE
-490 DEDDEEEDEDED
+490 EEEDEDED
-502 DEAIGLG
+502 EDEDEEGEDLG
-509 SLTRRKYKSKFE
+509 YGSAHSRRKYKSKYE
-521 AKHKA
+521 ARHKA
-526 GKKNDSDSDG
+526 DKNDDSESG
-536 EDDVAFA
+536 EEEVAFA
-543 ESDSDLGDVT
+543 ESDSDLGGDDDE
-553 GEEDEDEMDSALRW
+553 EEDEEESTLRW
-567 KDDLM
+567 KDNLM
-572 AKAESVFHSRRRPNL
+572 SKAESVYHSKRRSNL

-595 KYTPEQIAQGDIEEA
+595 KYTPEQIAQGDIEEG
-610 PLKLKGDGDEEDSD
+610 PLKLSGDKDSESD

-629 GPGTGAEDDSEDDG
+629 GPGTGAEDDSEDDN

-651 ESDAIIAQVIDSC
+651 DSDATIAQTIDSC
-664 KSILEFTDLEEWDN
+664 KSTLEFADLEEWD
-678 TDVKETLRDR
+678 ETAAKDSIRDR
-688 FITGSLDVPGGAAN
+688 FITGSLDVPGAAA
-702 GGGDEDEAFGDF
+702 GGDEDEAFGDF
-714 EDLETGEKVEGDEG
+714 EDLETGEKVEGADS
-728 QDDED
+728 QD
-733 EDDDDEEEE
+733 EDDDEDDEDDE
-742 GSSKKPKGDK
+742 GSSRKKSTGEK
-752 SYEDMTRDEIAAK
+752 SYDDMSRDEIAAK

-779 EDEDKKDFYD
+779 DDEDKKDFYE

-807 DDDPTTRAMVE
+807 DDDPMTRAMVE

-835 EFIQH
+835 EFIQY

-861 IQVRIKKHRWH
+861 IQVRVKKHRWH
-872 RKILKTNDPLIF
+872 KKILKTNDPLIF
-884 SLGWRRLQTMPIYS
+884 SLGWRRIQTMPIYS

-930 GFCCVQSVS
+930 GFCCVQNVS
-939 DGTSSFRISATGVV
+939 DGTSAFRISATGVV
-953 LDIDHTVEIVK
+953 LDIDH

-1015 KPDGHFRATFEDK
+1015 KPEGHFRATFEDK

-1070 QVRHEQS
+1070 QVRHAQS
-1077 LQTPQQHDSVYR
+1077 MQTPQNHDSTYR

-1106 IRANL
+1106 IRASL
-1111 PFASKPKML
+1111 PFASKPKL
-1120 PSQRKP
+1120 LATQKKP

-1137 PEEKKIYTLMQQI
+1137 PEEKKIYSLMQQI
-1150 QTLKHDK
+1150 NTLKRDK
-1157 DRKRAEKAAEKKVS
+1157 DTKRAEKAKEKKAV
-1171 YDKKKAKETANYD
+1171 YDKKKAKETANYE
-1184 NRVKRERKEQ
+1184 NRVKRERKEV

-1203 RQALKEAGGRRKK
+1203 RAALKEAGGRRKK
-1216 RKGSDD
+1216 RKGGDD